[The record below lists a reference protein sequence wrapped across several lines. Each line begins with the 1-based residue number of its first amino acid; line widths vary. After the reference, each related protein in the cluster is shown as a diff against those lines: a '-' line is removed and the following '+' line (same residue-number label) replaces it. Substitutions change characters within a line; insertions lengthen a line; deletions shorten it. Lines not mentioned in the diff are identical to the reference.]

1 MKKIIFIF
9 FMFIIFTIT
18 AYSIKKPLIGKK
30 IVLDAGHGGVD
41 KGTIYN
47 DNYEKD
53 INLNI
58 VLKLEKELINNGAKV
73 LLIRDDDYDL
83 SSPNAKKRK
92 RSDFDNRI
100 KIINESN
107 SNMYLSIHTNYLH
120 DQSYSGAQV
129 FYYKDNKILAEQIQM
144 RLNTISYPRKI
155 KQIPN
160 IYMYEKLKIPGVLI
174 EVGFI
179 SNKKER
185 ELLLNEEYQIKLV
198 NEITKGIIE
207 YYK

>member
-1 MKKIIFIF
+1 
-9 FMFIIFTIT
+9 MFIIFTIT

-41 KGTIYN
+41 KGTSYN
-47 DNYEKD
+47 NIYEKD

-107 SNMYLSIHTNYLH
+107 SNMYISIHTNYLN

-160 IYMYEKLKIPGVLI
+160 IYMYEKLKIPGVLV

-179 SNKKER
+179 SNRKER
-185 ELLLNEEYQIKLV
+185 ELLLNEEYQIKLA

>member
-1 MKKIIFIF
+1 
-9 FMFIIFTIT
+9 
-18 AYSIKKPLIGKK
+18 
-30 IVLDAGHGGVD
+30 
-41 KGTIYN
+41 
-47 DNYEKD
+47 
-53 INLNI
+53 
-58 VLKLEKELINNGAKV
+58 
-73 LLIRDDDYDL
+73 
-83 SSPNAKKRK
+83 
-92 RSDFDNRI
+92 
-100 KIINESN
+100 
-107 SNMYLSIHTNYLH
+107 MYISIHTNYLN